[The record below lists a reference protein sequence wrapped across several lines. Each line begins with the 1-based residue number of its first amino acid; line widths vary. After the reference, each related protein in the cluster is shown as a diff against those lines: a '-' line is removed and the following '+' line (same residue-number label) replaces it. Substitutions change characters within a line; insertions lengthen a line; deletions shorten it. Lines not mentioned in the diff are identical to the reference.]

1 MPAEASATA
10 AQVAA
15 AAELILDRCRLRPQ
29 VGIILGSG
37 LASLADEVLSP
48 TVIRYADIPHH
59 PRPTVPG
66 HPGELVLGT
75 LEGVA
80 VALWRGRVH
89 AYEGRDLA
97 EVAFPIRLMRR
108 LGAEAAMLTNAA
120 GGLNPE
126 YAAGDLM
133 LIADHISLPSL
144 AGHSPLRGE
153 HEPSLGERFV
163 PLTSAYDPHLAAL
176 ALQAAADL
184 GQPIHRGLYAMVGG
198 PSYETPAEARLL
210 RMFGADAV
218 GMSTVP
224 EVIVACQAGLRVLA
238 ISAITNVVA
247 MAADAPGPSHAE
259 VLAVA
264 DRIKTR
270 FAALLRGILIRM
282 RDSASP

>member
-10 AQVAA
+10 ARVAA
-15 AAELILDRCRLRPQ
+15 AAELILDRCRLRPR
-29 VGIILGSG
+29 VGIVLGSG
-37 LASLADEVLSP
+37 LASLADEVRSP

-126 YAAGDLM
+126 YAPGDLM
-133 LIADHISLPSL
+133 LFADHISLPSL
-144 AGHSPLRGE
+144 VGHSPLRSE
-153 HEPSLGERFV
+153 HEPALGERFV
-163 PLTSAYDPHLAAL
+163 PLTSAYDPRLVDL
-176 ALQAAADL
+176 ALQSAADL
-184 GQPIHRGLYAMVGG
+184 GQSIHRGVYAMVGG

-210 RMFGADAV
+210 RMVGADAV

-224 EVIVACQAGLRVLA
+224 EVIVARQAGLRVLA

-247 MAADAPGPSHAE
+247 MAADSPDPSHAE